1 MKSVK
6 VNLNRCSYILWLIF
20 TTNPERENES
30 PSSALDLFLKIFF
43 VYKNQGA
50 KKKKKIRYKKSKS
63 LLIPFVSASQLED
76 WNQEAMKSR
85 PPAQ

>member
-1 MKSVK
+1 M
-6 VNLNRCSYILWLIF
+6 WLIF

-43 VYKNQGA
+43 VYKNHGT
-50 KKKKKIRYKKSKS
+50 KKKIRHRKSKS

-76 WNQEAMKSR
+76 WNQEAMK
-85 PPAQ
+85 